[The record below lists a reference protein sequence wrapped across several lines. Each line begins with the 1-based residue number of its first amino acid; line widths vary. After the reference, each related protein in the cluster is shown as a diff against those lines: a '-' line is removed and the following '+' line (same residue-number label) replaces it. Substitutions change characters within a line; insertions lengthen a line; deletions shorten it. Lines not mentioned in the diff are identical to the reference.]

1 MEKFLL
7 FTNGGGSADI
17 LNWSRD
23 EAALYPANT
32 FKGIRPVSS
41 NELELYFED
50 GAKVTLNIKNRSHVR
65 VMTLIATTIATSTQ
79 PVIVIADVDN
89 SRFITKEIYDCTI
102 HS

>member
-7 FTNGGGSADI
+7 FTNGGGAADI

-23 EAALYPANT
+23 EAVLYPVSM

-41 NELELYFED
+41 NELELYFE
-50 GAKVTLNIKNRSHVR
+50 GGNKVTLDIKNKSHLR
-65 VMTLIATTIATSTQ
+65 VMTLIGTTIATTTQ

-89 SRFITKEIYDCTI
+89 SRFITKEIYGCTI
-102 HS
+102 HN